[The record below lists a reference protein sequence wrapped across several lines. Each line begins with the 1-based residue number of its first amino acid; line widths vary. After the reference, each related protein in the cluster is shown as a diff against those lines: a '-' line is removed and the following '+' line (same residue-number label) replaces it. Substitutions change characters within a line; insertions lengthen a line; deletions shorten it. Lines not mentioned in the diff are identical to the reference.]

1 MPKKKPVRLP
11 RYDITKKFETL
22 SGSVY
27 YNTGD
32 PTENLILWARP
43 ATQDV
48 IPSAMEDGS
57 TGGHDVSFN
66 NAALNLEAQNIVFP
80 FNQFSNTKSAVRFPK
95 NNAAFIEVDDEDD
108 LSFGD
113 GSSDTSF
120 SFATWV
126 LLTSGSCTL
135 TLMNKTNEYGL
146 HIKDQKLTGTLK
158 DQSASAFLNFSADTS
173 SLVQE
178 GRFHHIAFTYNSSAS
193 ETSRG
198 KFYFDGKDIATA
210 GQEVGSYTAM
220 EALANNLVL
229 ADNDGNQ
236 AIEFQEAA
244 LWSGKVLTGEEVNA
258 LYEAASGLNNAQRE
272 QVLITSTGITSLPT
286 RLS

>member
-11 RYDITKKFETL
+11 KYDITKKFETL

-43 ATQDV
+43 ETQDV
-48 IPSAMEDGS
+48 IPSTMEDGS

-95 NNAAFIEVDDEDD
+95 NNAAFIEVDDKDD

-126 LLTSGSCTL
+126 LLTSGYCTL
-135 TLMNKTNEYGL
+135 TLMNKTDEYSL
-146 HIKDQKLTGTLK
+146 HVKDQKLTGTLVGN
-158 DQSASAFLNFSADTS
+158 ALGSAFLNFSADTS

-178 GRFHHIAFTYNSSAS
+178 GRFHHVAFTYNSSAS
-193 ETSRG
+193 KTSRG

-220 EALANNLVL
+220 PPSSA
-229 ADNDGNQ
+229 
-236 AIEFQEAA
+236 
-244 LWSGKVLTGEEVNA
+244 
-258 LYEAASGLNNAQRE
+258 
-272 QVLITSTGITSLPT
+272 
-286 RLS
+286 